1 MAACRIHAEG
11 VLLVKVTDKQVA
23 LLRQL
28 ATHIASVNPDVVEMG
43 EGSAA
48 HENPLVLTISHL
60 IPALKFQCNIT
71 PYKIMEK

>member
-11 VLLVKVTDKQVA
+11 VLLVKVTDKHVA

-28 ATHIASVNPDVVEMG
+28 ATHVASVNPDVVEMG

-60 IPALKFQCNIT
+60 IPALQLQCNTT
-71 PYKIMEK
+71 PFRIMVK